1 MNRRAI
7 ATVVLGGLA
16 FAISHQGSTVAGPP
30 NDPVSKPTKR
40 PARMRDASGRLPQEA
55 PSLSDASPAE
65 AEAARSGFVCPP
77 CGRFIPT
84 HIDGVLLRSQRAR
97 RRASA
102 RRAAARRHFAVV
114 VPEWERTHRF
124 STTAAAV
131 GLCRRTAEKASR
143 RSAEPPER
151 RERRHDAQGAKSRAA
166 KGRAES
172 D

>member
-84 HIDGVLLRSQRAR
+84 HIDGVLLRSHTGSAPRVCSPGCRQAAFRR
-97 RRASA
+97 RRAG
-102 RRAAARRHFAVV
+102 
-114 VPEWERTHRF
+114 
-124 STTAAAV
+124 V
-131 GLCRRTAEKASR
+131 GEDAPLQHNGGRR
-143 RSAEPPER
+143 RSLSPDR
-151 RERRHDAQGAKSRAA
+151 R
-166 KGRAES
+166 KGES
-172 D
+172 PKC